1 MRIPL
6 KQYWTLLATYLRPL
20 RGQVAL
26 LGLLILADIALQLV
40 SPQITRRFIDGALGG
55 AALQTLTL
63 LGLLY
68 LGIAIVQQAMALGN
82 TYLSESIGWRT
93 TNRLRDDLARHT
105 VYLDM
110 GFQNRHTPGEMIE
123 RIDGDVTTLATFFSQ
138 MLLTVVANVLLL
150 TGVLWLLGREDW
162 RIALVMGLFAVLA
175 LGVGLRLRNTAVA
188 LWKETRAA
196 RADYY
201 GYVEERL
208 GGTEEIRANGATA
221 FVMRGFLA
229 RQRTFGLLRVRAT
242 ILSYSLTNV
251 SWLLFASGASL
262 ALIVAALLFQQG
274 TVTIG
279 TVFLITQYT
288 AMLLRPIEQLIVQLE
303 DLQQAGAS
311 IVRIQ
316 ELLSERS
323 ALPLPASPDMP
334 LAAVPTETASVA
346 FDRVWF
352 AYNAA
357 APEAEFALRDV
368 DFALAPGRVLGL
380 LGRTGSGKTTLSRLL
395 FRLYD
400 PQQGRVIVNGRD
412 LRRLPL
418 PAARRQVGLV
428 TQDVQL
434 FRASIRDN
442 LTFFRNTVS
451 DSELKQL
458 LDDLGLGSWLAAQ
471 PDGLDTRLA
480 AGGSN
485 LSAGQAQLLALA
497 RVFLRDPAVVVLDE
511 ASSRLDPATELLLE
525 RAIDR
530 LLAGRTA
537 IIIAH
542 RLNTVLRAD
551 DIMIMENGRVAEFGP
566 RQKLAATPASRFAQL
581 LQAGM
586 DEVLV

>member
-26 LGLLILADIALQLV
+26 LGLLILADIVLQLV

-412 LRRLPL
+412 LRRPPPGRPCDAGRAALSRLNSRQPDLLPQHGFRQRAQAATRRSWTGQL
-418 PAARRQVGLV
+418 AGGAARRAGY
-428 TQDVQL
+428 
-434 FRASIRDN
+434 
-442 LTFFRNTVS
+442 
-451 DSELKQL
+451 
-458 LDDLGLGSWLAAQ
+458 
-471 PDGLDTRLA
+471 A
-480 AGGSN
+480 AGGRWQQPVGR
-485 LSAGQAQLLALA
+485 AGPAAGAGAGLFA
-497 RVFLRDPAVVVLDE
+497 RSGRGG
-511 ASSRLDPATELLLE
+511 
-525 RAIDR
+525 
-530 LLAGRTA
+530 AGRGFVA
-537 IIIAH
+537 P
-542 RLNTVLRAD
+542 RSGYRA
-551 DIMIMENGRVAEFGP
+551 
-566 RQKLAATPASRFAQL
+566 AA
-581 LQAGM
+581 
-586 DEVLV
+586 